1 MKNIE
6 TIANAG
12 NTEVPCFLATKSLGF
27 RFSKLHE
34 KTDQELWVAEN
45 QEIRFVASNQ
55 LELLGLIYMRELR
68 GKNWK
73 ASDEEIDNYL
83 SKYYPEALEE

>member
-12 NTEVPCFLATKSLGF
+12 NTEVPCYLAIQALGF
-27 RFSKLHE
+27 KLSRINE
-34 KTDQELWVAEN
+34 KTDQELWVAEKPN
-45 QEIRFVASNQ
+45 IKIVASNQ

-68 GKNWK
+68 GSKWK
-73 ASDEEIDNYL
+73 ANNEEIDCYL
-83 SKYYPEALEE
+83 SKYYPEAME

>member
-12 NTEVPCFLATKSLGF
+12 NTDVPCYLAIQSLGF
-27 RFSKLHE
+27 KLSRINE
-34 KTDQELWVAEN
+34 KKDQELWAAEKSN
-45 QEIRFVASNQ
+45 IKIVASNQ

-68 GKNWK
+68 GSDWK
-73 ASDEEIDNYL
+73 ARDEEIDGYL
-83 SKYYPEALEE
+83 SKYYPEAME